1 MIFVTVGTH
10 EQQFDRLIR
19 SIDELYLNE
28 KIVVQTGYSNY
39 IPQNVEWK
47 KFYDYDEMNELI
59 SKSDICITHGG
70 PATFM
75 NVLEKGKIPIVVPR
89 QKKYGEHVND
99 HQLNF
104 AKRIVL
110 QGYKLLVVEDT
121 KKIKYHIDAVRKENV
136 DLNFSNNEKFNY
148 LLINEIRKMFN

>member
-10 EQQFDRLIR
+10 EQQFNRLIR
-19 SIDELYLNE
+19 SIDELSLNE
-28 KIVVQTGYSNY
+28 KVVIQTGYSNY

-89 QKKYGEHVND
+89 QKKYGEHVNN
-99 HQLNF
+99 HQLSF

-121 KKIKYHIDAVRKENV
+121 KKLKYYIETARADDAKPT
-136 DLNFSNNEKFNY
+136 FSNNEKFNE
-148 LLINEIRKMFN
+148 LLINEIRKMVN